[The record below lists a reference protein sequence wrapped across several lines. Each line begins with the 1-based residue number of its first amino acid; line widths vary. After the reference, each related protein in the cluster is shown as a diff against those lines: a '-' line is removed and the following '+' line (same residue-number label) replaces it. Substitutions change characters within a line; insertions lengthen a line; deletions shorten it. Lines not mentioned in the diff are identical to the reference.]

1 MVAANVASRSE
12 VSVADH
18 SAVAGVPVARLR
30 PRYYLDHF
38 SKVVEGVRARYNF
51 LLSDHER
58 RHLAAVEALTDPAR
72 MLYARL
78 VNRRG
83 PCFRLDR
90 LQYLEIGALDLPVAE
105 LLLAGLLEPCDER
118 LDPALRPR
126 LLACFNHSELK
137 ARLRSQGMP
146 RHARKEELLAWLA
159 AWDRCSTW
167 LAEFLAEHAVVRIP
181 QADPWPF
188 LRFLFFGELRDSL
201 SDFVTSALGH
211 VVPERI
217 DERQLIAQFT
227 SRGQA
232 EDAYRMAVLYVEFR
246 SIRDA
251 GPATQTLAWWQDQAV
266 DRVSLRAGV
275 EWFDRVVDRLGRLLE
290 REQQTLAARRL
301 YETSPVAPARERLVR
316 LLIKAGE
323 KDEAMAL
330 LHAMRATPCHA
341 EEAYV
346 ARQMLGRLEKT
357 TERSEA
363 RALQQVSRSI
373 VLDYPDDGV
382 EAAVLAH
389 YRRQGWNGVHSENWL
404 WNASFGLLLWD
415 IIYDPAIGTFH
426 SPLQLAPSDL
436 HEPMFYP
443 RRRSAIEARL
453 AMLAEPDAALALM
466 RQHFEGKKGIANP
479 FAYWRDELPD
489 LLDVMVHR
497 LPPAGHA
504 AALRHLAQDVRR
516 HSRGLPDLFLWN
528 DSGYRFVEIKA
539 ENDHL
544 AGHQYEW
551 LRVLK
556 NAGIEVALEKVERPL
571 PAHVGREPTA

>member
-1 MVAANVASRSE
+1 M
-12 VSVADH
+12 
-18 SAVAGVPVARLR
+18 
-30 PRYYLDHF
+30 
-38 SKVVEGVRARYNF
+38 
-51 LLSDHER
+51 
-58 RHLAAVEALTDPAR
+58 EALTDPAR

-137 ARLRSQGMP
+137 TRLRSQDMP

-167 LAEFLAEHAVVRIP
+167 LAAFLAEHAVVRIP

-251 GPATQTLAWWQDQAV
+251 GTATQTLAWWQDQAV

-363 RALQQVSRSI
+363 RALQQVSGSI
-373 VLDYPDDGV
+373 VLDYPNGGV

-389 YRRQGWNGVHSENWL
+389 YRTQGWNGVHSENWL

-466 RQHFEGKKGIANP
+466 RQRFAEKKGIANP
-479 FAYWRDELPD
+479 FASWRDELPD

-571 PAHVGREPTA
+571 PAHVGREPIA